1 MQMKN
6 FWEIWY
12 WIKDT
17 LIKTARG
24 KKGKPDIGF
33 KNWKHTW
40 TIGKS
45 RQEAAQK
52 MLYMITA
59 KSISQDIP

>member
-33 KNWKHTW
+33 KNWKHTS

-45 RQEAAQK
+45 RREAAK
-52 MLYMITA
+52 A
-59 KSISQDIP
+59 KDA

>member
-24 KKGKPDIGF
+24 KKGKPAIAF
-33 KNWKHTW
+33 KNWKHTS

-45 RQEAAQK
+45 RREAAK
-52 MLYMITA
+52 A
-59 KSISQDIP
+59 KDA